1 MQDQTTQNHKNDSQK
16 NDNDDNERNGGLH
29 AYVKYSG
36 LAFQMLAIILISVW
50 GGTKLDKLFLLETP
64 IFTIILSLLGVAAAI
79 FTAVKDFI
87 KK

>member
-1 MQDQTTQNHKNDSQK
+1 MQDQTTQSHQNDSQK
-16 NDNDDNERNGGLH
+16 NDNGDNEKNGGLH
-29 AYVKYSG
+29 TYVKYSG

-79 FTAVKDFI
+79 YTAVKDFI